1 MAGLWVTEP
10 SKNDTLHIQSN
21 YNLMKTYIATALA
34 TAVLVLLPGQA
45 LAQNPKS
52 VEKATLGGKAVTLSY
67 SSPSV
72 KGRKVFSPAG
82 PIAKDPNY
90 PVWRAGAD
98 SSTTLHTETDLDLG
112 GLTVPK
118 GDYSIY
124 VSLADVDH
132 WELIV
137 NKQTGQWGL
146 TYNKAN
152 DVGRVKMTMA
162 KPAAPVELL
171 KYTIADGKL
180 TLAWE
185 NYSTSVAIAAK

>member
-1 MAGLWVTEP
+1 
-10 SKNDTLHIQSN
+10 
-21 YNLMKTYIATALA
+21 MKTLFVTTIAAALLMLA
-34 TAVLVLLPGQA
+34 PGQA
-45 LAQNPKS
+45 TAQNPRS
-52 VEKATLGGKAVTLSY
+52 TEKATLGGKAVTLTY

-124 VSLADVDH
+124 VNLADVDH

-146 TYNKAN
+146 TYNKAQ
-152 DVGRVKMTMA
+152 DLGRVKMTMA
-162 KPAAPVELL
+162 KPASSVEVL
-171 KYTIADGKL
+171 KYSIGNGKL
-180 TLAWE
+180 TLEWE
-185 NYSTSVAIAAK
+185 NVSASVSIAAK

>member
-1 MAGLWVTEP
+1 
-10 SKNDTLHIQSN
+10 
-21 YNLMKTYIATALA
+21 
-34 TAVLVLLPGQA
+34 
-45 LAQNPKS
+45 
-52 VEKATLGGKAVTLSY
+52 
-67 SSPSV
+67 V
-72 KGRKVFSPAG
+72 KGRNVFSPAG

-185 NYSTSVAIAAK
+185 NYSASVAIAAK